1 MVFKQ
6 ATAQAVSISEQVK
19 AQSLTAIVGG
29 FSFAS
34 AIAWM
39 DAVRWMISQVVKVQ
53 RNGGSYYVL
62 TALFTTLLAVI
73 AFTVINK
80 FVGKVDQPDE
90 PIYAVGRM

>member
-1 MVFKQ
+1 MLNKVTSQ
-6 ATAQAVSISEQVK
+6 ALEISEQVK

-53 RNGGSYYVL
+53 RNGGAYYLL
-62 TALFTTLLAVI
+62 TALFTTLLAVLAYTI
-73 AFTVINK
+73 INRLG
-80 FVGKVDQPDE
+80 GKVDKQQTTF
-90 PIYAVGRM
+90 AVTRA

>member
-1 MVFKQ
+1 MINQVTSQ
-6 ATAQAVSISEQVK
+6 ALAISEQVK

-53 RNGGSYYVL
+53 RNGGAYYVL
-62 TALFTTLLAVI
+62 TALFTTLLAVV
-73 AFTVINK
+73 AFTVINRIT
-80 FVGKVDQPDE
+80 KVDAPEQ
-90 PIYAVGRM
+90 PIYAVGRA